1 MTNYEQKKAL
11 IFMLSCVDFDA
22 IELLSKNPD
31 LVELAAAHAWPAG
44 SGVSELIARAQSAA
58 AMQSVDKLT
67 K

>member
-1 MTNYEQKKAL
+1 
-11 IFMLSCVDFDA
+11 MLSCVDFDA

-31 LVELAAAHAWPAG
+31 LVELAAAHTWPAG